1 MPWKRRL
8 LSLTFVMKAF
18 HQVRLIWAWRLTP
31 NFYMIKPKAKEKKQL
46 MKL

>member
-18 HQVRLIWAWRLTP
+18 HQVRLIWGVAF
-31 NFYMIKPKAKEKKQL
+31 NFKFLYDKTVS
-46 MKL
+46 